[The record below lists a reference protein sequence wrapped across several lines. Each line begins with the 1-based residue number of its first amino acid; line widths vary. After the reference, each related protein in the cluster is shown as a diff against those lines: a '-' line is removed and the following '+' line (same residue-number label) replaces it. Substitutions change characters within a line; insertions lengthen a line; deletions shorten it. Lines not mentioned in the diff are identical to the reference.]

1 MRHTA
6 RASYLILSR
15 KRREKDR
22 KRKTERERERERE
35 RFGGEY
41 LVQDAN

>member
-1 MRHTA
+1 VPATL
-6 RASYLILSR
+6 SYHG
-15 KRREKDR
+15 KEE
-22 KRKTERERERERE
+22 RKTERERERE